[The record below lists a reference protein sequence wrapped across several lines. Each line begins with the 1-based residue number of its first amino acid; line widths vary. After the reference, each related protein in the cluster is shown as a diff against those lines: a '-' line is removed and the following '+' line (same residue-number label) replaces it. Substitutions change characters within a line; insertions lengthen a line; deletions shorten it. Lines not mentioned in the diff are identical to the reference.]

1 MPEKQTDQIGQRLK
15 TISTDIKLYVEK
27 RVELLLLGIGEH
39 ISRWMAESIQKMTGI
54 LFLFGALMCLLVGLA
69 IYLGNLLNQ
78 ESLGYVIVSI
88 PLMVIGVVL
97 FCLKPKSLLKQLQH
111 YFQSELIKAFAPNGK
126 EEQQSADLSRTSERK
141 KS

>member
-27 RVELLLLGIGEH
+27 RLELLLLGIGEH

-126 EEQQSADLSRTSERK
+126 EEQQSADLSRTSERE